1 MNIED
6 DEFDSRN
13 TLLDPF
19 NARSM
24 PVQCP
29 FNARSMPV
37 QCPFNVCCETG
48 NVKLFSR
55 LLAAGDRRQ
64 KTPGG
69 AGNEVHAENRVC
81 LVARAAWRGI
91 NAAPAAA

>member
-1 MNIED
+1 MNED

-37 QCPFNVCCETG
+37 QCPFNAR
-48 NVKLFSR
+48 SMY
-55 LLAAGDRRQ
+55 AAR
-64 KTPGG
+64 P
-69 AGNEVHAENRVC
+69 EM
-81 LVARAAWRGI
+81 
-91 NAAPAAA
+91 

>member
-1 MNIED
+1 MKAPSGNPSMNIED

-29 FNARSMPV
+29 FNARSMY
-37 QCPFNVCCETG
+37 
-48 NVKLFSR
+48 
-55 LLAAGDRRQ
+55 AAR
-64 KTPGG
+64 P
-69 AGNEVHAENRVC
+69 EM
-81 LVARAAWRGI
+81 
-91 NAAPAAA
+91 